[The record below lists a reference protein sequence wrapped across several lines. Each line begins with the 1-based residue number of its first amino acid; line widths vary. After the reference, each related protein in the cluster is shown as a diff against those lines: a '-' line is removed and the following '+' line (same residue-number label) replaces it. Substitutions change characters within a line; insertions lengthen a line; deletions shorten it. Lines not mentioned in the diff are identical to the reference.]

1 MAELEPIYGSDAET
15 LLIERCQAGDRL
27 AFEEIFNLYRDDV
40 FRFSYLVVRDS
51 CLAQDV
57 VQEAFLKVFR
67 SIAKFQFRSSFKSWL
82 YRIAVNEAIT
92 LLRRRKVKEDLD
104 PAPDATFNQGAAQVS
119 SEWQP
124 EEAVLESEERRLLRC
139 AIGQLDPVH
148 RSVVVLKYFHEFSDT
163 EIAAVI
169 GCPPGT
175 VKSRLHRARELL
187 RNDMARQMGRP
198 DLVALSYA
206 RLSNNP
212 V

>member
-1 MAELEPIYGSDAET
+1 MAELEPVRRPDEEYD
-15 LLIERCQAGDRL
+15 LIVRCQSGDRD
-27 AFEEIFNLYRDDV
+27 AFEGLFNLYRDDV

-51 CLAQDV
+51 ALAQDV

-67 SIAKFQFRSSFKSWL
+67 SIDKFQFRSSFKSWL
-82 YRIAVNEAIT
+82 YRVAVNEAIT
-92 LLRRRKVKEDLD
+92 LLRRRKVKEDLNSTVD
-104 PAPDATFNQGAAQVS
+104 LGQGQGAGLNARD
-119 SEWQP
+119 WQP
-124 EEAVLESEERRLLRC
+124 EEAVLESEERTILRW

-148 RSVVVLKYFHEFSDT
+148 RSVVVLKYFHDFSDT

-187 RNDMARQMGRP
+187 RNAMARQMGRP

-206 RLSNNP
+206 RLSSNP